1 MTVKPIKDH
10 EGWFKDTTSGAI
22 NCGNADSYDKYMAA
36 KKYESAKERQV
47 ETLQKDVS
55 DLKYELGD
63 IKSLLLTL
71 VQNQNHDN

>member
-1 MTVKPIKDH
+1 MTHKMIKDH

-22 NCGNADSYDKYMAA
+22 QCGDTDAYEKYMAS
-36 KKYESAKERQV
+36 KMHEMQKEKQV

-55 DLKYELGD
+55 DLKSELSD

-71 VQNQNHDN
+71 VQHKNHDS